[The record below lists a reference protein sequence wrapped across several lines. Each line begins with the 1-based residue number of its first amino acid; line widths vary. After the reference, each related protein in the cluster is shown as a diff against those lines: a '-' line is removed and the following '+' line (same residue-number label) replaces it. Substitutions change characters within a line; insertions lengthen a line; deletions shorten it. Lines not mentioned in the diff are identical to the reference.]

1 MYPRRFD
8 SYVYQT
14 QRWVVVHPSFFREEG
29 ISMKNQMEMT
39 TGSIAPK
46 LLLFAVSLACTG
58 ILQQLFNAAD
68 VMVVG
73 RFVGSEAMAAVG
85 SNGAFIG
92 LLVNL
97 FIGVS
102 LGANVVIARATGRKD
117 EETIKAGVHNAIL
130 IAIIGGFLLL
140 AIGELLARPL
150 LGILGVPSNIF
161 PLALLYLRI
170 YFIGM
175 PVILLYNF
183 ESAIFRSQGNTKT
196 PLIVLILSGCTNVVL
211 NLVFVVGFGRSVDGV
226 AIATVTSNVMSSTIL
241 FWILKK
247 TEGPTQIDWQA
258 FHFDGPILKEIFR
271 IGLPA
276 GLQSCVFS
284 ISNLIIQSAIN
295 SLGATVMAAS
305 SAAFNLEIIA
315 YYVINAFGQGCTT
328 FTSQNY
334 GARQPER
341 CVKVARWSMILAW
354 IAAGLCT
361 LVLCGLSSLLLSL
374 FTTDPQVIHYGVI
387 RLWYIAG
394 FECINAIL
402 EVISGC
408 MRGYGYS
415 FVPAIITLV
424 SICGVRVTWTYTIF
438 QIHHSFAILMLSYP
452 VSWGV
457 TAIALILA
465 YFYFKKH
472 ILPKEW
478 AR

>member
-1 MYPRRFD
+1 
-8 SYVYQT
+8 
-14 QRWVVVHPSFFREEG
+14 
-29 ISMKNQMEMT
+29 MKNQMEMT

-46 LLLFAVSLACTG
+46 LLLFAVPLACTG

-258 FHFDGPILKEIFR
+258 FHFDEPILKEIFR

-305 SAAFNLEIIA
+305 SAAFNLEIKIGRA
-315 YYVINAFGQGCTT
+315 HV
-328 FTSQNY
+328 
-334 GARQPER
+334 
-341 CVKVARWSMILAW
+341 
-354 IAAGLCT
+354 
-361 LVLCGLSSLLLSL
+361 
-374 FTTDPQVIHYGVI
+374 
-387 RLWYIAG
+387 
-394 FECINAIL
+394 
-402 EVISGC
+402 
-408 MRGYGYS
+408 
-415 FVPAIITLV
+415 
-424 SICGVRVTWTYTIF
+424 
-438 QIHHSFAILMLSYP
+438 
-452 VSWGV
+452 
-457 TAIALILA
+457 
-465 YFYFKKH
+465 
-472 ILPKEW
+472 
-478 AR
+478 

>member
-1 MYPRRFD
+1 
-8 SYVYQT
+8 
-14 QRWVVVHPSFFREEG
+14 
-29 ISMKNQMEMT
+29 MKNQMEMT

-46 LLLFAVSLACTG
+46 LLLFAVPLACTG

-196 PLIVLILSGCTNVVL
+196 PLIVLILSGCT
-211 NLVFVVGFGRSVDGV
+211 
-226 AIATVTSNVMSSTIL
+226 
-241 FWILKK
+241 
-247 TEGPTQIDWQA
+247 
-258 FHFDGPILKEIFR
+258 
-271 IGLPA
+271 
-276 GLQSCVFS
+276 
-284 ISNLIIQSAIN
+284 
-295 SLGATVMAAS
+295 
-305 SAAFNLEIIA
+305 
-315 YYVINAFGQGCTT
+315 
-328 FTSQNY
+328 
-334 GARQPER
+334 
-341 CVKVARWSMILAW
+341 
-354 IAAGLCT
+354 
-361 LVLCGLSSLLLSL
+361 
-374 FTTDPQVIHYGVI
+374 
-387 RLWYIAG
+387 
-394 FECINAIL
+394 
-402 EVISGC
+402 
-408 MRGYGYS
+408 
-415 FVPAIITLV
+415 
-424 SICGVRVTWTYTIF
+424 
-438 QIHHSFAILMLSYP
+438 
-452 VSWGV
+452 
-457 TAIALILA
+457 
-465 YFYFKKH
+465 
-472 ILPKEW
+472 
-478 AR
+478 